1 MSQDQIR
8 SPPKKAQTLR
18 LQNGELDRLIGGFP
32 IPSMNLLEG
41 ENDTGKSVFVQ
52 EVTWGAIS
60 AGLTVRY
67 ITTEMTVTSLVK
79 QLEALS
85 FNVRSS
91 FIDGKLKITAFH
103 AKGIDWDEQVASNY
117 LSLMLNFVKKK
128 GAADVI
134 IFDSLTFI
142 VTRSSER
149 DLLSFLSDL
158 RNYVDTK
165 NKVIF
170 ITVHPYAFDSNLLVR
185 IRSIC
190 DGHAIFRVKTMPSGE
205 MARSLEVLKLRG
217 ATKAQNNTCAFKVEP
232 GVGIRVLPFSQVKA

>member
-1 MSQDQIR
+1 MSQAQ
-8 SPPKKAQTLR
+8 PLKKTQLLR
-18 LQNGELDRLIGGFP
+18 LQNGELDRIIGGFP

-41 ENDTGKSVFVQ
+41 ENDTGKSVFAQ
-52 EVTWGAIS
+52 EVAWS
-60 AGLTVRY
+60 ALVSGLTVRY
-67 ITTEMTVTSLVK
+67 ITTEMTISSLIT

-85 FNVRSS
+85 YNVRPY
-91 FIDGKLKITAFH
+91 FIMGNLKITAFH

-142 VTRSSER
+142 VTHSSER

-170 ITVHPYAFDSNLLVR
+170 ITVHPYAFDSNLLIR

-205 MARSLEVLKLRG
+205 MARSIEVLKLRG
-217 ATKAQNNTCAFKVEP
+217 ATKAQNNTSAFKVEP
-232 GVGIRVLPFSQVKA
+232 GIGIRVLPFAQVKA